1 MNKTFDIKIKEIEY
15 SNYDKLHIEFSGKE
29 VNYVLINTLRRII
42 IQHIPT
48 YAFDKIEFIKNTSI
62 FNNDILRIRYH
73 NFPIQNIENNTVEL
87 YNDILNNT
95 LDDDKITNLTM
106 YVDVKNTTLENMN
119 VTTDDVEFFNKEK
132 KIKSIYKDPLLL
144 IKLKQ
149 NEEIKFTANINL
161 NIGKTHIK
169 YSPVTNC
176 IYEEINDNKF
186 ILKLYSTKQIEEYEI
201 LKRACLVLIN
211 KLNLIN
217 NQIPKNNKDIEGVL
231 EFKEENHT
239 IGNLLSRLL
248 QDHSNIIYAAYK
260 MEHFLI
266 NNVIIQFKTNGAK
279 NINDI
284 LNYIIKEEIAKLN
297 YIINLIKK
305 N

>member
-1 MNKTFDIKIKEIEY
+1 MK
-15 SNYDKLHIEFSGKE
+15 
-29 VNYVLINTLRRII
+29 
-42 IQHIPT
+42 P
-48 YAFDKIEFIKNTSI
+48 
-62 FNNDILRIRYH
+62 
-73 NFPIQNIENNTVEL
+73 
-87 YNDILNNT
+87 
-95 LDDDKITNLTM
+95 
-106 YVDVKNTTLENMN
+106 
-119 VTTDDVEFFNKEK
+119 
-132 KIKSIYKDPLLL
+132 
-144 IKLKQ
+144 

-161 NIGKTHIK
+161 DIGKTHIK

-217 NQIPKNNKDIEGVL
+217 NQIPKNNKDIEGIL

-248 QDHSNIIYAAYK
+248 QDHPNILYAGYK

-266 NNVIIQFKTNGAK
+266 NNVSIQFKNK
-279 NINDI
+279 WC
-284 LNYIIKEEIAKLN
+284 
-297 YIINLIKK
+297 KK
-305 N
+305 Y